1 MAWKI
6 QKITREFEIEG
17 FHSIYYFEFGKD
29 FSHPPE
35 RHDFWEFAYVDCGE
49 VKAVVSDDE
58 GISEKLYEG
67 QIMFHRPMHP
77 HAHIS
82 NNLVS
87 HNQLVVSFTCHSEAM
102 EFFDNKVFTLD
113 KTEKTLLSLF
123 IKEAKFALK
132 EIPGDFSDKDA
143 LDFSKFPQG
152 HFQLLECY
160 LTEFLILLK
169 RRNSRSEKDA
179 DYGKNERFKAQS
191 TVIEQIINFLKNNVY
206 ENLTVADICSK
217 FFIGKSHLYKLF
229 SEYADTSPMEYFSG
243 IKIKEAKRLLLESE
257 LSVSEIAT
265 LLNYSSIHNFSRAFK
280 AAVGDSPYGYKNRVN
295 NIT

>member
-1 MAWKI
+1 MAWET

-17 FHSIYYFEFGKD
+17 FNSIYYFEFGKD

-49 VKAVVSDDE
+49 VKTLITDDL
-58 GISEKLYEG
+58 SEKLYEG
-67 QIMFHRPMHP
+67 QVMFHRPMSP
-77 HAHIS
+77 HAHVS

-102 EFFDNKVFTLD
+102 EFFDNKVFTLN

-123 IKEAKFALK
+123 IKEAKFALNG
-132 EIPGDFSDKDA
+132 IPGNFTDKNA
-143 LDFSKFPQG
+143 LDFSKFPHG

-169 RRNSRSEKDA
+169 RRNSQSDKNTNYE
-179 DYGKNERFKAQS
+179 KNERANAQNA
-191 TVIEQIINFLKNNVY
+191 TIETIIEYLKNNVY
-206 ENLTVADICSK
+206 ENLTVADICAK

-229 SEYADTSPMEYFSG
+229 GEFADTSPMEYFSG
-243 IKIKEAKRLLLESE
+243 MKIKEAKRLLLESD

-265 LLNYSSIHNFSRAFK
+265 MLNYSSIHNFSRAFK
-280 AAVGDSPYGYKNRVN
+280 SAVGDSPYGYKNRVN
-295 NIT
+295 HVT